1 MKVKKSDKCEICG
14 NNLVYVTN
22 PKDFKNLKCEFCR
35 NEFNTNVYCV
45 EGHYICNICHIKGPI
60 DIIEKI
66 CEETEIKDPFELV
79 DLIMKHPNFK
89 MYGPEHHVITPAVI
103 LTSLKNNNIKKPN
116 GDELTLFDIREAIR
130 RASKIPGGWCG
141 FYGSCGAGMGS
152 GVAISIYTGA
162 TPSTN
167 KPRTLANQITSR
179 SLAKIAD
186 NLEHCCKRSVK
197 LAICE
202 TLEFLKEKFDIKLL
216 YRYNECPF
224 SEFNDKCEKEKCP
237 IFSGG
242 H

>member
-1 MKVKKSDKCEICG
+1 MKEKKSDKCEICG
-14 NNLVYVTN
+14 KELVYATK
-22 PKDFKNLKCEFCR
+22 PEDFNELNCEFCG
-35 NEFNTNVYCV
+35 NEFNTNVYC
-45 EGHYICNICHIKGPI
+45 EDGHYICDECHIKGPKE
-60 DIIEKI
+60 IIEKI
-66 CEETEIKDPFELV
+66 CEETDIKDPFELV

-116 GDELTLFDIREAIR
+116 GDEISLFDIKEAIR

-152 GVAISIYTGA
+152 GVAISIFTGA
-162 TPSTN
+162 TPSTDE
-167 KPRTLANQITSR
+167 PRTLANQMTSR

-202 TLEFLKEKFDIKLL
+202 TLEFLKEKFDIELK
-216 YRYNECPF
+216 YTYSKCMF
-224 SEFNDKCEKEKCP
+224 SGFNDKCEKEKCP
-237 IFSGG
+237 IF
-242 H
+242 